1 MLKEVFV
8 RVGVHQTILIS
19 RHGDTIDREMRD
31 MLHTE
36 SAINTA
42 HRLSIA
48 STTQAD
54 TCLGSSAEVPTV
66 ATDKLV
72 LSCHLGASLSHTT

>member
-19 RHGDTIDREMRD
+19 WHGDTIDGEMTG
-31 MLHTE
+31 MLDTE
-36 SAINTA
+36 SAIDTA

-48 STTQAD
+48 SMTQAD
-54 TCLGSSAEVPTV
+54 TCLGSSSAHC
-66 ATDKLV
+66 
-72 LSCHLGASLSHTT
+72 SN